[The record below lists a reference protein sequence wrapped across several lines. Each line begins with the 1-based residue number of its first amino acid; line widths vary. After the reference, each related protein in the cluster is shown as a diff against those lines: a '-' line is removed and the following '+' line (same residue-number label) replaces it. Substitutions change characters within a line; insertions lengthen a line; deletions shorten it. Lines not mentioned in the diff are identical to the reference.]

1 MRFSRRKCVP
11 LQPRIKNA
19 KKAITNKNEPEAIHY
34 MKRNK
39 SDCQSPSQVTDYLR
53 ITYVPAY
60 LLATAVGVLMLA
72 FVAWGIW
79 GNVSDK
85 AYYSGVVFP
94 TQGTTDITLPN
105 KGIVRNMLVH
115 NGDSVSQGQ
124 TVATVSLGDSYS
136 FLTSTVSGL
145 VISTKAD
152 NEPFEA
158 FDPIVSVVANTL
170 HPQPSTLH
178 PQPSTLHPPPST
190 TQLIAYADNEAQRD
204 LRIGMEAQVWPA
216 DEKRDEIGYVRGRI
230 TQVVR
235 YPADADD
242 VRQTL
247 KSEVLAK
254 RMLGDGDNVVY
265 EVRIDLLRSPQDSTC
280 YDWSFGQPE
289 GVSMGIGTYCSVLT
303 ETRRRSM
310 FQYLFEASRTHFRNL
325 KMKSE

>member
-1 MRFSRRKCVP
+1 MSKVEDT
-11 LQPRIKNA
+11 L
-19 KKAITNKNEPEAIHY
+19 
-34 MKRNK
+34 
-39 SDCQSPSQVTDYLR
+39 QSPEQIADHLR
-53 ITYVPAY
+53 VTYVPTY
-60 LLATAVGVLMLA
+60 LLAAAAIVLLVA
-72 FVAWGIW
+72 FIVWGFL

-94 TQGTTDITLPN
+94 AQGTTDITLPN
-105 KGIVRNMLVH
+105 KGIVRTMLVH
-115 NGDSVSQGQ
+115 NGDSVRHGQ
-124 TVATVSLGDSYS
+124 TVAMVSIGDSHS

-158 FDPIVSVVANTL
+158 FDPIVSVVDGNASDGQSQ
-170 HPQPSTLH
+170 H
-178 PQPSTLHPPPST
+178 

-235 YPADADD
+235 YPAAADE

-247 KSEVLAK
+247 KSIILAK
-254 RMLGDGDNVVY
+254 RLLEQGDVVY
-265 EVRIDLLRSPQDSTC
+265 EVRIDLLRLSEDSTH
-280 YDWSFGQPE
+280 YDWSFGEPAD
-289 GVSMGIGTYCSVLT
+289 VSMGIGTYCSVLT

-310 FQYLFEASRTHFRNL
+310 FQYLFESSRTRFRNL
-325 KMKSE
+325 KQKFE